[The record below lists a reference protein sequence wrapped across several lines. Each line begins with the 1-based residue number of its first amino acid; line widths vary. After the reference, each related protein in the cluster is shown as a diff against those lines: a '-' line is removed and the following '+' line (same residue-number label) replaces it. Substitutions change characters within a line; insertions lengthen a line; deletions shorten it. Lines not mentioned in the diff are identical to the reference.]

1 MKRKTMNQLVRVT
14 FLIVLLFTSIA
25 LQAKDVEFDFKANP
39 WGLPVAPKFGEPE
52 EGKLDNDVK
61 IEQDGV
67 VITQQKM
74 NNKYWNRLFADGL
87 TIYSKNGITITAPRG
102 FKINGIDFYCV
113 SDFDFDLSTD
123 NEPTIES
130 EVDNDKLYKSKAKGL
145 VLKYKN
151 NTSRTRLTKIIVHL
165 EPNDITGI
173 THQPLNSDVNEIVC
187 SLDGIR
193 VGTTKDFHLLSK
205 GIYIVGRKKVQKY

>member
-1 MKRKTMNQLVRVT
+1 MKRKTMNQLMRVT

-74 NNKYWNRLFADGL
+74 NNK
-87 TIYSKNGITITAPRG
+87 
-102 FKINGIDFYCV
+102 
-113 SDFDFDLSTD
+113 
-123 NEPTIES
+123 
-130 EVDNDKLYKSKAKGL
+130 
-145 VLKYKN
+145 
-151 NTSRTRLTKIIVHL
+151 
-165 EPNDITGI
+165 
-173 THQPLNSDVNEIVC
+173 
-187 SLDGIR
+187 
-193 VGTTKDFHLLSK
+193 
-205 GIYIVGRKKVQKY
+205 

>member
-1 MKRKTMNQLVRVT
+1 MKRKTMNQLMRVT

-39 WGLPVAPKFGEPE
+39 WGLPVAPKYGEPE

-123 NEPTIES
+123 NEPTM
-130 EVDNDKLYKSKAKGL
+130 NLKLIMINSIKA
-145 VLKYKN
+145 
-151 NTSRTRLTKIIVHL
+151 R
-165 EPNDITGI
+165 
-173 THQPLNSDVNEIVC
+173 Q
-187 SLDGIR
+187 
-193 VGTTKDFHLLSK
+193 
-205 GIYIVGRKKVQKY
+205 KVWF